1 MTEQTNTATNEAT
14 ATAEGVKGPR
24 VVKHL
29 TVRIEEARENVA
41 AAQAKLDKLVEQ
53 QKNEALFDTIKAGDN
68 FDFNFGRGDKA
79 RVLNGTVVIAEQ
91 GKGASN
97 KVRFT
102 SGTGF
107 DAIICDVLAGAI
119 VFPEGSA
126 STGDLIGDA
135 LAADEA

>member
-14 ATAEGVKGPR
+14 TTEGAKGPR

-29 TVRIEEARENVA
+29 DVRIEEARENVA
-41 AAQAKLDKLVEQ
+41 AAVAKLDKLLEQ
-53 QKNEALFDTIKAGDN
+53 QKNEALFDTIKSGDV
-68 FDFNFGRGDKA
+68 FDFNFGRGEKA

-102 SGTGF
+102 CGTGF

-119 VFPEGSA
+119 VFPEGAS

-135 LAADEA
+135 LAADA